1 VIVRYA
7 GLKGAIS
14 PDGYVFVSALLVKN
28 PTFTISS
35 GQGKSTNNGAKDV
48 VSKFHMMRRVLLD
61 ILNRL
66 GFTALNTLPIV
77 HFDFPMEIEAR
88 AQSNVKSYS
97 YTMIRQMDV
106 HNYFYGFKNIDRP
119 LLMII
124 GQADVVVQPEDLK
137 IVFDQYVPSGIDK
150 SFKVLAKYD
159 HFNIVWGAGKAI
171 GEWITTRLG
180 NPVDLRSGHL
190 R

>member
-1 VIVRYA
+1 
-7 GLKGAIS
+7 
-14 PDGYVFVSALLVKN
+14 
-28 PTFTISS
+28 
-35 GQGKSTNNGAKDV
+35 
-48 VSKFHMMRRVLLD
+48 
-61 ILNRL
+61 
-66 GFTALNTLPIV
+66 
-77 HFDFPMEIEAR
+77 MEIEAR